1 MNERG
6 RNSMGAKILLFNPIK
21 CEKLI
26 EKMAAYDETRN
37 KLRCVL
43 GKETAENIIELIKK
57 RKQ

>member
-1 MNERG
+1 
-6 RNSMGAKILLFNPIK
+6 MGAKILLFNPIK